1 MKADRRFHGMR
12 CVDNEDKTC
21 LRSGAARVL
30 PAANLLRGATVL
42 AAVLLCVCA
51 AQAAIVQ
58 TDTTYANVTDL
69 NAQLSGTD
77 LANVGQATFA
87 SHTVSTNASAN
98 ETPDEG
104 ALDGVAAIDF
114 NNMTF
119 FFRAAQFDGVVTVN
133 LDVTSNTKGYDISEI
148 GSFAGWNTAEQAD
161 QIMTVEYSVV
171 GYAGFTSLGTFS
183 NVAPGSGQFGSIV
196 LTEDTATYLARE
208 VDALRFT
215 YAEPGPARLVLQ
227 EIDVIGAA
235 TPIDTVPTTLSP
247 GDQYRLAFVTS
258 TTTAATSSNI
268 ADYNT
273 FVNNLATTAGLDT
286 IPGAV
291 EGSTT

>member
-1 MKADRRFHGMR
+1 
-12 CVDNEDKTC
+12 
-21 LRSGAARVL
+21 
-30 PAANLLRGATVL
+30 
-42 AAVLLCVCA
+42 
-51 AQAAIVQ
+51 
-58 TDTTYANVTDL
+58 
-69 NAQLSGTD
+69 
-77 LANVGQATFA
+77 
-87 SHTVSTNASAN
+87 
-98 ETPDEG
+98 
-104 ALDGVAAIDF
+104 
-114 NNMTF
+114 MTF

-247 GDQYRLAFVTS
+247 GDQYRLVFVTS
-258 TTTAATSSNI
+258 TTTTATSTDINT
-268 ADYNT
+268 YNT
-273 FVNNLATTAGLDT
+273 FVNNLAITAGLDT
-286 IPGAV
+286 IPAHSGGIYHMDSNRVYSCSQCSAITRV
-291 EGSTT
+291 QQAQAQASASIS